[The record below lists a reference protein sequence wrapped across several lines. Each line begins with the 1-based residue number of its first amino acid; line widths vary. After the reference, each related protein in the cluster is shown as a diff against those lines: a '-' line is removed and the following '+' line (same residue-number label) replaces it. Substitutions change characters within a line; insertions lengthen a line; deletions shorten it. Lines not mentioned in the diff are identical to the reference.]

1 MRTLIQ
7 RVLEARVESGGKVI
21 GSIKGG
27 ILLFAGFEKGDTP
40 ELARRAME
48 KAVLMRIFEDEA
60 GKLNLSV
67 KDTGGEALL
76 VSQFTLAS
84 DCARG
89 HRPGFDRGLR
99 APEARPLYDLA
110 LGHLKSLLPGRV
122 QSGAFGEYMKVSL
135 VNDGPCTFM
144 LDLPPAPFAQGRGM
158 H

>member
-7 RVLEARVESGGKVI
+7 RVSEASVTTEGKII
-21 GSIKGG
+21 GKIGRG

-40 ELARRAME
+40 DLARRSME
-48 KAVLMRIFEDEA
+48 KSVLMRIFEDEA

-67 KDTGGEALL
+67 KDMGGEVLL

-84 DCARG
+84 DCAHG

-99 APEARPLYDLA
+99 SAEAKPLYDLA
-110 LGHLKSLLPGRV
+110 LGHLESLMPGRV
-122 QSGAFGEYMKVSL
+122 QSGAFGADMKVSL
-135 VNDGPCTFM
+135 VNDGPCTFV
-144 LDLPPAPFAQGRGM
+144 LDLPPEPFAQGRSL

>member
-7 RVLEARVESGGKVI
+7 RVLEAKVESGGRII
-21 GSIKGG
+21 GSIGPG

-40 ELARRAME
+40 DLVRRSME

-67 KDTGGEALL
+67 KDAGGGALL

-84 DCARG
+84 DCAHG
-89 HRPGFDRGLR
+89 HRPGFDRGMR
-99 APEARPLYDLA
+99 SAEARPLYDLA
-110 LGHLKSLLPGRV
+110 LEHLKTLLPGHV
-122 QSGAFGEYMKVSL
+122 QSGAFGEDMKVSL

-144 LDLPPAPFAQGRGM
+144 LDLPPAPFAQGRSM

>member
-7 RVLEARVESGGKVI
+7 RVTQASVSSGGRVI
-21 GSIKGG
+21 GSIGAG

-40 ELARRAME
+40 ELARRSME

-67 KDTGGEALL
+67 KDRGGQAMLI
-76 VSQFTLAS
+76 SQFTLAS
-84 DCARG
+84 DCAHG
-89 HRPGFDRGLR
+89 HRPGFERGMR
-99 APEARPLYDLA
+99 SEEARPLYDLA
-110 LGHLKSLLPGRV
+110 LSHLESLLPGRV
-122 QSGAFGEYMKVSL
+122 QSGAFGEDMQVSL

-144 LDLPPAPFAQGRGM
+144 LDLPPAPFAQARPL

>member
-7 RVLEARVESGGKVI
+7 RVSEASVEAGGKVV
-21 GSIKGG
+21 GSIGEG
-27 ILLFAGFEKGDTP
+27 ILLFVGFEKGDTP
-40 ELARRAME
+40 ELARRSME

-67 KDTGGEALL
+67 RDKGGSALL
-76 VSQFTLAS
+76 ISQFTLAS

-99 APEARPLYDLA
+99 SQEARPLYDLA
-110 LGHLKSLLPGRV
+110 LEHLKMLLPGRV
-122 QSGAFGEYMKVSL
+122 QSGCFGEYMKVSL

-144 LDLPPAPFAQGRGM
+144 LDLQPFAQGRSL